1 MGPAAPGSQVAGYR
15 LERLVGRGGMGE
27 VYRALDTRLERPVAL
42 KLLAPERAEDERFR
56 ERILR
61 ESRLAAG
68 LDHPNVIP
76 VYEAGEADGRLFI
89 AMRYVE
95 GTDLKALLRRT
106 GLLSPERAV
115 RLAAQLADAL
125 DAAHARGL
133 VHSDVKP
140 SNVLIDDPGGRDH
153 AYLADFG
160 LTQSASDRLP
170 ADGQLMGTIDYVAPE
185 QIRGEQV
192 DGRADQY
199 ALGCLLYECLTGT
212 LPFAGGS
219 DVATIFAHLE
229 ESAPPPSSVRP
240 GLPVELDPVLA
251 RALAKEP
258 HKRYVSCRAFVAA
271 AREALG
277 LNVEVERAPRRA
289 ALALVGL
296 TAVLAA
302 VAVTLL
308 LTGGEESAGAAPG
321 GWVVRIDAS
330 SNAITRRYPI
340 PSAPAAVAV
349 GAGRVWTVGQ
359 RDGTVWRLSLGSGE
373 VVRQPS
379 VGRARDLAYHRGRL
393 YVSAE
398 GPELFESNVIAYDAA
413 SGARQDG
420 VAIDACRLTIAAAPG
435 AGVWASG
442 CPSVVRLRTDER
454 DLGIAR
460 RLSLPYEE
468 PTTSANLRMCQCD
481 IAIGSGAVWAAGDAA
496 DPRVWQIDPKRA
508 RATRDVR
515 LPFAVRSLAAADG
528 AVWVTSP
535 LADLVG
541 RVDAHTGRLT
551 DTIRVGRVA
560 SGVAAGGGAVW
571 VANHLDGTLSRLD
584 ARRREVAKTIH
595 VGGRPAEVA
604 LAGGAVWVTVDAG

>member
-1 MGPAAPGSQVAGYR
+1 MRPVAPGSQVGGYR
-15 LERLVGRGGMGE
+15 LEWLAGRGGMGE
-27 VYRALDTRLERPVAL
+27 VYRAFDTRLERPVAL

-56 ERILR
+56 GRILR

-76 VYEAGEADGRLFI
+76 IYEAGEAEGRLFI

-95 GTDLKALLRRT
+95 GTDLKALLRRVAALPSDRT
-106 GLLSPERAV
+106 VG
-115 RLAAQLADAL
+115 LAAQLADAL

-133 VHSDVKP
+133 VHRDVKP

-160 LTQSASDRLP
+160 LTQSASERGP

-185 QIRGEQV
+185 QIRGDRV

-199 ALGCLLYECLTGT
+199 ALACLLYECLTGS
-212 LPFAGGS
+212 LPFAGDS

-229 ESAPPPSSVRP
+229 EAAPPPSSVRP
-240 GLPVELDPVLA
+240 ELPVELDPVLA

-258 HKRYVSCRAFVAA
+258 DERYGSCGAFVAA
-271 AREALG
+271 ARQALG
-277 LNVEVERAPRRA
+277 ADVGRERAPRRA
-289 ALALVGL
+289 ALALAGL

-308 LTGGEESAGAAPG
+308 VVRGEESAGVAPG
-321 GWVVRIDAS
+321 GWVVRIDPS
-330 SNAITRRYPI
+330 SNAITGRYTI
-340 PSAPAAVAV
+340 PSAPGTIAV
-349 GAGRVWTVGQ
+349 GGGRVWTTGQ

-420 VAIDACRLTIAAAPG
+420 VAIDACRLTVAAARG

-442 CPSVVRLRTDER
+442 CPSVVRLRTAER
-454 DLGIAR
+454 DLRIAR
-460 RLSLPYEE
+460 RLTLPYEE
-468 PTTSANLRMCQCD
+468 PTTSANLRWCQCD

-496 DPRVWQIDPKRA
+496 DPRVWHIDPRQA
-508 RATRDVR
+508 RVIRDVR
-515 LPFAVRSLAAADG
+515 LPFAVRSVAAAGG

-541 RVDAHTGRLT
+541 RVDARTGRLT

-560 SGVAAGGGAVW
+560 SGVAAGGGDVW
-571 VANHLDGTLSRLD
+571 VANHLDGTVSRLD
-584 ARRREVAKTIH
+584 AQRRKATNTIE

>member
-1 MGPAAPGSQVAGYR
+1 MRPAAPGSQVGGYR
-15 LERLVGRGGMGE
+15 IEWLAGRGGMGE

-42 KLLAPERAEDERFR
+42 KLLAPERADDQRFR

-68 LDHPNVIP
+68 LDHPNVVPI
-76 VYEAGEADGRLFI
+76 YEAGEAEGRLFI

-106 GLLSPERAV
+106 GVLPPERAIG
-115 RLAAQLADAL
+115 LAAQLADAL

-133 VHSDVKP
+133 VHRDVKP

-153 AYLADFG
+153 IYLADFG
-160 LTQSASDRLP
+160 LTQSASDRGP

-229 ESAPPPSSVRP
+229 EEAPPPSSVRP
-240 GLPVELDPVLA
+240 ELPVELDTVLA
-251 RALAKEP
+251 QALAKEP
-258 HKRYVSCRAFVAA
+258 DERYGSCRAFVAA
-271 AREALG
+271 AQEALG
-277 LNVEVERAPRRA
+277 LDVGRERLPRRA
-289 ALALVGL
+289 ATALAGL
-296 TAVLAA
+296 AAVLAV
-302 VAVTLL
+302 VAIALL
-308 LTGGEESAGAAPG
+308 LTDGDESAGAAPG
-321 GWVVRIDAS
+321 GWVVRIDPS
-330 SNAITRRYPI
+330 SNAVTRRHPV
-340 PSAPAAVAV
+340 PSAPGTIAV
-349 GAGRVWTVGQ
+349 GAGRVWTAGL

-379 VGRARDLAYHRGRL
+379 VGRARDLAYHKGRL

-413 SGARQDG
+413 SGAREDG
-420 VAIDACRLTIAAAPG
+420 VAIDACRLTLAAAPG
-435 AGVWASG
+435 AGVWTSG
-442 CPSVVRLRTDER
+442 CPSVVRLRTGER
-454 DLGIAR
+454 DLGISQ
-460 RLSLPYEE
+460 RLTLPYEE
-468 PTTSANLRMCQCD
+468 PTTAANMRWCQCD
-481 IAIGSGAVWAAGDAA
+481 IAIGSGAVWAVGDAA
-496 DPRVWQIDPKRA
+496 DPRVWQIDPERA
-508 RATRDVR
+508 RVIREVR
-515 LPFAVRSLAAADG
+515 LPFAVRSVAAADG

-535 LADLVG
+535 LADLIG
-541 RVDAHTGRLT
+541 RVDARTGRLT
-551 DTIRVGRVA
+551 DTLRVGRVA

-571 VANHLDGTLSRLD
+571 VANHLDGTVSRLD
-584 ARRREVAKTIH
+584 AQRREVTKTIE
-595 VGGRPAEVA
+595 VGGRPTEVT
-604 LAGGAVWVTVDAG
+604 LAGGAVWVSVDGS